1 MPFLWSN
8 EVVARAGV
16 RLGVD
21 VGSVRVG
28 LAASDPSGMIATPVQ
43 TLPRNLGGRADQHT
57 IAAAVRERNVLE
69 VVVGLPRSLS
79 GLEGRAAALARDYAV
94 ELAVLVA
101 PVPVRL
107 VDERLSTVDAART
120 LRDSGVAGRK
130 QRAVVDQAAA
140 VLILQAALDGERSSG
155 MPPGE
160 PVRLGEDVQ
169 PGADVQLGADGGP
182 RRPRKPRH
190 RTRGQDR

>member
-1 MPFLWSN
+1 M
-8 EVVARAGV
+8 RTGV

-28 LAASDPSGMIATPVQ
+28 LAASDPSGVIATPVQ
-43 TLPRNLGGRADQHT
+43 TLPRDLGGRSDQHA
-57 IAAAVRERNVLE
+57 IAAAVRERAVLE

-94 ELAVLVA
+94 ELAAMVA

-107 VDERLSTVDAART
+107 VDERLSTVDASRT

-140 VLILQAALDGERSSG
+140 VLILQAALDGERSTG
-155 MPPGE
+155 TPPGE
-160 PVRLGEDVQ
+160 PVRLGDSVRPGEDLQRGADVQ
-169 PGADVQLGADGGP
+169 PGGDGGP

>member
-1 MPFLWSN
+1 M
-8 EVVARAGV
+8 RTGV

-28 LAASDPSGMIATPVQ
+28 LAASDPSGVIATPVQ
-43 TLPRNLGGRADQHT
+43 TLPRDLGGRSDQHA
-57 IAAAVRERNVLE
+57 IAAAVRERAVLE

-107 VDERLSTVDAART
+107 VDERLSTVDASRT

-140 VLILQAALDGERSSG
+140 VLILQAALDGERSTG
-155 MPPGE
+155 TPPGE
-160 PVRLGEDVQ
+160 PVRLGDSLRPGEDVQ
-169 PGADVQLGADGGP
+169 PGADVQLGGDGGP

>member
-1 MPFLWSN
+1 M
-8 EVVARAGV
+8 RTGV

-21 VGSVRVG
+21 VGTVRVG
-28 LAASDPSGMIATPVQ
+28 LAASDPSGVIATPVQ
-43 TLPRNLGGRADQHT
+43 TLPRDLGGRSDQRA
-57 IAAAVRERNVLE
+57 IAEAVREREVLE
-69 VVVGLPRSLS
+69 VIVGLPRSLS

-94 ELAVLVA
+94 ELAVLLD

-130 QRAVVDQAAA
+130 QRAMVDQAAA
-140 VLILQAALDGERSSG
+140 VLILQAALDGERSTG
-155 MPPGE
+155 TPPGE
-160 PVRLGEDVQ
+160 RVQLGTGVQ
-169 PGADVQLGADGGP
+169 PGEDGGP

-190 RTRGQDR
+190 RTRGQER

>member
-1 MPFLWSN
+1 M
-8 EVVARAGV
+8 RTGV

-28 LAASDPSGMIATPVQ
+28 LAASDPSGVIATPVQ
-43 TLPRNLGGRADQHT
+43 TLPRDLGGSSDQHA
-57 IAAAVRERNVLE
+57 IAAAVRERAVLE

-107 VDERLSTVDAART
+107 VDERLSTVDASRT

-140 VLILQAALDGERSSG
+140 VLILQAALDGERSTG
-155 MPPGE
+155 TPPGE
-160 PVRLGEDVQ
+160 PVRLGDSVRPGEDLQRGADVQ
-169 PGADVQLGADGGP
+169 PGGDGGP

>member
-1 MPFLWSN
+1 M
-8 EVVARAGV
+8 RTGV

-28 LAASDPSGMIATPVQ
+28 LAASDPSGVIATPVQ
-43 TLPRNLGGRADQHT
+43 TLPRDLGGRADQHA
-57 IAAAVRERNVLE
+57 IAAAVRERAVLE

-94 ELAVLVA
+94 ELAALVD

-107 VDERLSTVDAART
+107 VDERLSTVDASRT

-140 VLILQAALDGERSSG
+140 VLILQAALDGERSTG
-155 MPPGE
+155 TPPGE
-160 PVRLGEDVQ
+160 KVQRGDSVRLGEDVQ

>member
-1 MPFLWSN
+1 M
-8 EVVARAGV
+8 RTGV

-28 LAASDPSGMIATPVQ
+28 LAASDPSGVIATPVQ
-43 TLPRNLGGRADQHT
+43 TLPRDLGGRSDQHA
-57 IAAAVRERNVLE
+57 IAAAVRERAVLE

-94 ELAVLVA
+94 ELAALVA

-107 VDERLSTVDAART
+107 VDERLSTVDASRT

-140 VLILQAALDGERSSG
+140 VLILQAALDGERSTG
-155 MPPGE
+155 TPPGE
-160 PVRLGEDVQ
+160 PVRLGDSVRPGEDVQ
-169 PGADVQLGADGGP
+169 PGADVQLGGDGGP

>member
-1 MPFLWSN
+1 M
-8 EVVARAGV
+8 RTGV

-28 LAASDPSGMIATPVQ
+28 LAASDPSGVIATPVQ
-43 TLPRNLGGRADQHT
+43 TLPRDLGGRSDQHA
-57 IAAAVRERNVLE
+57 IAAAVRERAVLE

-94 ELAVLVA
+94 ELAALVA

-107 VDERLSTVDAART
+107 VDERLSTVDASRT

-140 VLILQAALDGERSSG
+140 VLILQAALDGERSTG
-155 MPPGE
+155 TPPGE
-160 PVRLGEDVQ
+160 PVRLGDSVRPGEDVQ
-169 PGADVQLGADGGP
+169 PGADVQPGGDGGP

>member
-1 MPFLWSN
+1 
-8 EVVARAGV
+8 
-16 RLGVD
+16 
-21 VGSVRVG
+21 
-28 LAASDPSGMIATPVQ
+28 VQ
-43 TLPRNLGGRADQHT
+43 TLPRDLGGRSDQHA
-57 IAAAVRERNVLE
+57 IAAAVRERAVLE

-94 ELAVLVA
+94 ELAAMVA

-107 VDERLSTVDAART
+107 VDERLSTVDASRT

-140 VLILQAALDGERSSG
+140 VLILQAALDGERSTG
-155 MPPGE
+155 TPPGE
-160 PVRLGEDVQ
+160 HVRLGDSVRPGEDVQ
-169 PGADVQLGADGGP
+169 PGADVQPGGDGGP